1 LAELRGVNVQVTRIS
16 GRLRA
21 AGLGVS
27 LAGAVA
33 AAIALLSPAAADA
46 ATSMAIAAD
55 RQNYAPQPN
64 GAPDQWSAN
73 STAFGG
79 STGTPDQVDMH
90 VGATPQAVTY
100 ISYVH
105 LEVDAIPQ
113 SDTVSSL
120 VLTVHPTDDQVRQEE
135 NTNSGTT
142 VCANATSCTTQQ
154 NFAVLDAF
162 PLKDAYPADFNQA
175 SPPAYDPKGPEAVGK
190 FNDKD
195 ASWSFDLAP
204 MITYWQQHG
213 NTGLALVPDAA
224 ATQAPWSIGF
234 YMAATTS
241 KAELSGAGSGTTLT
255 SSSAPVSVTFSGS
268 SGVPGVSLA
277 PNIAQGLPAAS
288 QPAKPAAP
296 AQGGAARAG
305 GGAALPPA
313 TPSGMVPLWL
323 LVLAV
328 STTGVVALLAQPVSQ
343 ALAAAG
349 GFGPAVLSQ
358 LRLHPRMFGVAAV
371 LLVWSSTFGVYANTL
386 GRPLLSSNGYAAG
399 GPGAQNGTAGSTQ
412 SGGTAGSATGSGP
425 AAASNGSG
433 TAAGTTG
440 SSASAGGAFANSPNP
455 PSANLFAPNQET
467 VGLTASQI
475 FLCAHAALTFGP
487 AFNIGASD
495 LNVFWDM
502 VNDQGGVWGRKIV
515 YYDSNGNLQSGI
527 NITDDGY
534 QPSKAVV
541 AAQQCQ
547 DEQGGDFFLMSGIG
561 FDQIP
566 AVRVWAEQHHV
577 LYIHHIVLQ
586 SGSDGLR
593 YSFTMLPALEEVGKQ
608 YGQYYVNHF
617 AGKKI
622 GIIERN
628 SSNWEAGSTAF
639 KDTLKA
645 AGYGGDIVADD
656 YVQNNQ
662 GQYAQEIADM
672 SNPAHKAD
680 IVLIWE
686 NALAA
691 EQIVNQANQQ
701 GFDPTW
707 IEFPFNLTLQT
718 LAQSGVPTSE
728 LTKMYGMVP
737 WPAYT
742 CYASQ
747 LPQYSS
753 YAQELRQFEAAY
765 AKYDP
770 GAKLCSVGGDLLFGT
785 WEAWRQV
792 YDLLSQC
799 GRFCTRDKVAG
810 LMLSGY
816 HATVGAN
823 CPVDFRGG
831 DGHHGGYDEDLY
843 HVVANITTSGPAGSY
858 NGPAWVNDQP
868 FCQRN
873 IS

>member
-1 LAELRGVNVQVTRIS
+1 MRVTRIS
-16 GRLRA
+16 GSIRA
-21 AGLGVS
+21 AGLGLS
-27 LAGAVA
+27 LAGVVA
-33 AAIALLSPAAADA
+33 AALALLSPAAADA
-46 ATSMAIAAD
+46 ASTMAVAAD

-73 STAFGG
+73 NAAFGG

-90 VGATPQAVTY
+90 VGATPQQVTY

-105 LEVDAIPQ
+105 LEVDGIPQ
-113 SDTVSSL
+113 GDAVTSL
-120 VLTVHPTDDQVRQEE
+120 LLTVHPTDDQLRQEE
-135 NTNSGTT
+135 NVNSGTT
-142 VCANATSCTTQQ
+142 ACANASSCTTQP
-154 NFAVLDAF
+154 NAAVLDAF
-162 PLKDAYPADFNQA
+162 PLKDAYPSDFSQ
-175 SPPAYDPKGPEAVGK
+175 STPPAYDSKGPEVVGK

-195 ASWSFDLAP
+195 ASWSFELAP

-224 ATQAPWSIGF
+224 ATQQPWSIGF
-234 YMAATTS
+234 YMAATAA
-241 KAELSGAGSGTTLT
+241 KAQLGAGASGSGLG

-268 SGVPGVSLA
+268 SGVPSVSLP
-277 PNIAQGLPAAS
+277 PNIAQGLPAAA
-288 QPAKPAAP
+288 QPAKAAP
-296 AQGGAARAG
+296 ATQTGSAPHAAAG
-305 GGAALPPA
+305 GSPLPA
-313 TPSGMVPLWL
+313 GPSGMVPLWL

-328 STTGVVALLAQPVSQ
+328 STTGAAALLAQPLSQ

-349 GFGPAVLSQ
+349 GFGPAILGQ

-386 GRPLLSSNGYAAG
+386 GRPLLSSNGYASA
-399 GPGAQNGTAGSTQ
+399 PGAQGGATGTAQTGGGAAGST
-412 SGGTAGSATGSGP
+412 GG
-425 AAASNGSG
+425 AAG
-433 TAAGTTG
+433 TAASAAAGTAAAAGT
-440 SSASAGGAFANSPNP
+440 SGGAAYANSPNP
-455 PSANLFAPNQET
+455 PSANLFAPNEET
-467 VGLTASQI
+467 AGLTASQI

-502 VNDQGGVWGRKIV
+502 VNDQGGVWGRKVV

-527 NITDDGY
+527 NVTDDGY

-547 DEQGGDFFLMSGIG
+547 DEQGGDFFLLSGIG

-586 SGSDGLR
+586 AGSEGLR
-593 YSFTMLPALEEVGKQ
+593 YSFTMLPALENVGKQ
-608 YGQYYVNHF
+608 YGQYYLTHF

-628 SSNWEAGSTAF
+628 SSNWEAGSTEF
-639 KDTLKA
+639 KNTLKA
-645 AGYGGDIVADD
+645 AGYGNDIVADD

-672 SNPAHKAD
+672 SNPVHKAD

-701 GFDPTW
+701 GYDPTW
-707 IEFPFNLTLQT
+707 LEFPFNLTLQT
-718 LAQSGVPTSE
+718 LAQSGVPPSE
-728 LTKMYGMVP
+728 LTNMYGMVP

-742 CYASQ
+742 CYASS

-799 GRFCTRDKVAG
+799 GRDCTRDKIAG

-816 HATVGAN
+816 HATIGAN

-843 HVVANITTSGPAGSY
+843 HVIANISTSGPAGSY
-858 NGPAWVNDQP
+858 SGPAWVNDQP